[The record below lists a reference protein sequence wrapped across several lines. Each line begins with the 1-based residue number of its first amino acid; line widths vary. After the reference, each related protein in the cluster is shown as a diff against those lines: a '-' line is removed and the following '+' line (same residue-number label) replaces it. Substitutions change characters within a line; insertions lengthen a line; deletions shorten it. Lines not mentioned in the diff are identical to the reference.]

1 LVEESPTSEKSEP
14 SAMENTPEAVEMI
27 T

>member
-1 LVEESPTSEKSEP
+1 LVEESLTSEKSES
-14 SAMENTPEAVEMI
+14 SAMQNTPEAVEMI